1 MEDKRLKRFGQL
13 IYFLDSK
20 IDEIATAELSEY
32 TLKRDQLYM
41 LELIMSE
48 ENITQKKL
56 IYKLNREQT
65 AVSRSIKKLFD
76 NGFIK
81 KEQSKFDLRS
91 TVLIPTEKGIEV
103 ITKTEDIKLRV
114 VRNFLRDL
122 SAQESEQLISLLEK
136 VYDAFA
142 IRDPFRF

>member
-20 IDEIATAELSEY
+20 IDEIAAAELSDY
-32 TLKRDQLYM
+32 TLTRDQLYM

-48 ENITQKKL
+48 DNITQKKL
-56 IYKLNREQT
+56 IFKLNREQT

>member
-20 IDEIATAELSEY
+20 IDEIAAAELTEY
-32 TLKRDQLYM
+32 NLKRDQLYM

-48 ENITQKKL
+48 DNITQKKL

-76 NGFIK
+76 NDFIK

-136 VYDAFA
+136 VNDALA